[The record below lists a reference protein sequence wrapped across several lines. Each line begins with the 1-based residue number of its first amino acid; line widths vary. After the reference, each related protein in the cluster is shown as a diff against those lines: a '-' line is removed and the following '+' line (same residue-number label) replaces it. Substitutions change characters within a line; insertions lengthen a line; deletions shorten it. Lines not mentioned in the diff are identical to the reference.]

1 MLKTSIM
8 SAMGGLGGET
18 PQIFFAI
25 LGAKILL
32 KNTKKKNLQTRR
44 GQNDCQNLA
53 RHNCNQKL
61 NIYINFL
68 VIFEIDAKNAQNQ
81 DFTVKSLF
89 CIKISL

>member
-1 MLKTSIM
+1 
-8 SAMGGLGGET
+8 MGGLGGGA
-18 PQIFFAI
+18 PQNFFAI

-32 KNTKKKNLQTRR
+32 KNTKKANKQRG